1 MSGFDVNGLYTRF
14 HNWVADRN
22 AAIKIQAVRMDEED
36 DGIAAALNLAFLRD
50 GRALATGDFKMGG
63 YKITGLS
70 LGTAGAPSVS
80 FTGDAASGFFQS
92 AVNTASIA
100 AGGVEVAQFKAG
112 SMRTFLS
119 LGTKPILDNSPSAA
133 VAIASGGANAAVLDA
148 TSSLLSGILLVREIT
163 TTNSSAMYLITS
175 QGAAVLLGGDASWSA
190 STTVPAGAHASVAY
204 NAGAVRIY
212 NNLGGAGPFNFK
224 TLFIAV

>member
-1 MSGFDVNGLYTRF
+1 MSGFDVNGVYTRF

-22 AAIKIQAVRMDEED
+22 AAIKIQALRMDEED

-70 LGTAGAPSVS
+70 VGTAGAPSVS

-92 AVNTASIA
+92 AINTASIA
-100 AGGVEVAQFKAG
+100 AAGVEVVQFKAG
-112 SMRTFLS
+112 GMRTFLA
-119 LGTKPILDNSPSAA
+119 LGTKPVLENSGSAA
-133 VAIASGGANAAVLDA
+133 TTIASGANAAALDA
-148 TSSLLSGILLVREIT
+148 TSSLLSGILIVHEVTTSGASAIYLVT
-163 TTNSSAMYLITS
+163 GLGT
-175 QGAAVLLGGDASWSA
+175 AVLLGGEPTWVA
-190 STTVPAGAHASVAY
+190 STNAPAAGRASVAKPGGTW
-204 NAGAVRIY
+204 NIY
-212 NNLGGAGPFNFK
+212 NNIGGAGPYNFK